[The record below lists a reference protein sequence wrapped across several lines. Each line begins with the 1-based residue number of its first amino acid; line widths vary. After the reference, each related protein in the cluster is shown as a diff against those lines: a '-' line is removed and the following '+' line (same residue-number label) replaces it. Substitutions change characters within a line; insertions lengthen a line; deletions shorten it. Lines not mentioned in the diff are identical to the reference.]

1 VIECDASSARIGS
14 VLMQNNHPIA
24 YISQEL
30 KKSAKVSSAYE
41 REMLVILFAIKKW
54 RQYLVGKKFT
64 VRTDHKR
71 LKYLLICGYISYTTI
86 SLTLKIRKEGRM
98 WLLMGNQEGRSRGT
112 SITNDPCSRPS
123 MD

>member
-1 VIECDASSARIGS
+1 MIECDASSARIGS

-71 LKYLLICGYISYTTI
+71 LKYLLEQRLYT
-86 SLTLKIRKEGRM
+86 EDQHM
-98 WLLMGNQEGRSRGT
+98 WLYKLHNYQFDVENKKGRENVAADG
-112 SITNDPCSRPS
+112 
-123 MD
+123 